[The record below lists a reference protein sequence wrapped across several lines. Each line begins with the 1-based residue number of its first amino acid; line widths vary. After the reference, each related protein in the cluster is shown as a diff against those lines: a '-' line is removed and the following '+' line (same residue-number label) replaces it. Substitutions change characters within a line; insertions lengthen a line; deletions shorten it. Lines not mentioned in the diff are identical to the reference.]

1 MVVKVVA
8 AAMENDGRYFIVKRP
23 MNGQLPGKWEF
34 PGGKMEPGESPEE
47 SLRRELMEEFSIETE
62 VGHFIGSHEHQYEIP
77 GLNRINLMAYRV
89 NRISGDIVLNEH
101 TDMAWVAPEEMLQYE
116 FVDADYFLVEHLRA
130 GG

>member
-1 MVVKVVA
+1 
-8 AAMENDGRYFIVKRP
+8 
-23 MNGQLPGKWEF
+23 
-34 PGGKMEPGESPEE
+34 
-47 SLRRELMEEFSIETE
+47 
-62 VGHFIGSHEHQYEIP
+62 
-77 GLNRINLMAYRV
+77 MAYRV